1 MGGTIHKL
9 GEHIRTPDDTKLF
22 IRFFASDD
30 LVHAK
35 TFTGGAE
42 HWRRVTRLRQNAYE
56 KKAKED
62 ELYAKYDQAHVP
74 IVTKVLDDLG
84 LCRDRSQGQLDEIFA
99 AVKNIT
105 GRAPGAGAR
114 TITYA
119 ECGSGKTETLKVIA
133 MTVARIDPD
142 AKVVIM
148 LPYPWLLQR
157 VAE

>member
-1 MGGTIHKL
+1 MK
-9 GEHIRTPDDTKLF
+9 
-22 IRFFASDD
+22 S
-30 LVHAK
+30 
-35 TFTGGAE
+35 
-42 HWRRVTRLRQNAYE
+42 
-56 KKAKED
+56 
-62 ELYAKYDQAHVP
+62 
-74 IVTKVLDDLG
+74 
-84 LCRDRSQGQLDEIFA
+84 
-99 AVKNIT
+99 IT
-105 GRAPGAGAR
+105 GRLAGRRAGAR